1 MTQRFTASLS
11 AFESPGPFQPSTS
24 AHASPSSPASAGS
37 GAFLVP
43 KAVLPFVLP
52 NLAHFDER
60 VDLAV
65 RRAID
70 VEGLQIS
77 TTKRWR
83 VAYRS
88 LLRYLRTTANPDR
101 FLSGDA
107 RVQQVLL
114 EGWIAWLR
122 LQGRSRNAIATY
134 WRGAAALAGRVARE
148 EGLFNPFLLVAAPK
162 ENLPQPRYLTRG
174 QAEGLLRYIQN
185 TQWRSTLEARRNL
198 CIFGLLLLAGLRR
211 QEVLRLR
218 VSDVHPL
225 EHTLLI
231 RAGKGRNGGRDRT
244 AYTTPQLGTILES
257 YLQARALAGR
267 THPELLTSLAADR
280 ALGLTALV
288 RIFRAAGR
296 ALGYPLSPHMLRHTY
311 ATLLRQSGVPDRV
324 AMDLLGH
331 RSLVMLQRYSHVVD
345 GEHAQEAARLELHV
359 DL

>member
-11 AFESPGPFQPSTS
+11 AFESPGLIQSSTS
-24 AHASPSSPASAGS
+24 TNATPSSLASAGTGS
-37 GAFLVP
+37 FLVP
-43 KAVLPFVLP
+43 KAVLPFVFPSLDH
-52 NLAHFDER
+52 LDER

-65 RRAID
+65 RRAIE
-70 VEGLQIS
+70 VEGLQLS

-88 LLRYLRTTANPDR
+88 LLRYLRTTPNPDR

-134 WRGAAALAGRVARE
+134 WRGAAALAGRIARE

-162 ENLPQPRYLTRG
+162 ENLPQPRYLTRV
-174 QAEGLLRYIQN
+174 QAERLLRYIQN
-185 TQWRSTLEARRNL
+185 TQWRSELEAQRNL
-198 CIFGLLLLAGLRR
+198 CVFGLMLLSGLRR

-218 VSDVHPL
+218 VSDVHPP
-225 EHTLLI
+225 ERTLLI

-244 AYTTPQLGTILES
+244 AYMTPQLAIIIDAFLR
-257 YLQARALAGR
+257 ARQRAGR
-267 THPELLTSLAADR
+267 THPELLTSLASDT

-288 RIFRAAGR
+288 RIFRTASS
-296 ALGYPLSPHMLRHTY
+296 ALRYRLTPHMLRHTY

-331 RSLVMLQRYSHVVD
+331 RSLVMLQRYSHVID
-345 GEHAQEAARLELHV
+345 GEHADEAARLSLDV